1 MIHTELIKNR
11 FNSLEEYEKFAAE
24 WTEVRL
30 EGVDMKEYEVIGHAT
45 VVCSMHVKANDKTE
59 AIKKA
64 NEEFGAL
71 TNYAG
76 MGGTAHMLGVCDSSD
91 DRCVFPDSDPEFDEC
106 QEVE

>member
-1 MIHTELIKNR
+1 MR
-11 FNSLEEYEKFAAE
+11 
-24 WTEVRL
+24 TEVRL

-59 AIKKA
+59 AIQKA

-106 QEVE
+106 QEVER